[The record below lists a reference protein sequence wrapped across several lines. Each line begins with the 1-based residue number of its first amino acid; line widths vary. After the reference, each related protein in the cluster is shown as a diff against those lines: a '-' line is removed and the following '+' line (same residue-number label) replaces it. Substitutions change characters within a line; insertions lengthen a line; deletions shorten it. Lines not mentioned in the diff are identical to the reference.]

1 MSLVDDVGGVGG
13 FCEFLETINGDDP
26 EEKKS
31 YKIWARSLGWT
42 GRMPKPENMLQL
54 SGFLYIAL
62 CYILGADG
70 LKNSGMVMQ
79 CDGVPDELK
88 KLRTEE
94 GLTQDQL
101 TLLV

>member
-1 MSLVDDVGGVGG
+1 MD
-13 FCEFLETINGDDP
+13 
-26 EEKKS
+26 
-31 YKIWARSLGWT
+31 WT
-42 GRMPKPENMLQL
+42 YAKPENMLQL

-94 GLTQDQL
+94 GLDTGSADFAGVNQYGHDWKN
-101 TLLV
+101 